1 METENTYTGIYA
13 DVEKAFPE
21 LRLDTS
27 GSRFYSDVIAPCKEI
42 YGGSPPWKQVK
53 RAGLSSKGQRDME
66 TLNTAKVLCDEFS
79 NMTFSEKTEI
89 IVSDER
95 IQEYINVV
103 LDANRFYSKMP
114 SFLSLMFALGGG
126 IIKCYAVDGLPVI
139 DYLPADCF
147 VPTAFSNR
155 GITAGVFRSV
165 SFIRNTYYSFF
176 EYYSGGKVEYKLFR
190 SQTQGQLGEEC
201 PVSELY
207 DGLPSSVDYGT
218 DIPMFAY
225 FSPASSNNLAIGS
238 PFGLSVFANAEST
251 LKALDVA
258 FDSFSREFILGRK
271 RIIVPS
277 SCVRTVVDAD
287 TGKPVRYFDSDDEVY
302 QALSVGQDQEMPKIT
317 DNTVSLRIE
326 EHVGAINAYLNTL
339 CAQTGLTAGTLAFD
353 REGLKTA
360 TEIIS
365 ENSKTYRTIRA
376 NKNLLE
382 ESLIHL
388 THALTALGEYLG
400 LIPQGIKYECSVAF
414 NDGIIEDHD
423 KVIDNNIK
431 LVEAGLQ
438 SRLGAIMEIYEC
450 DEETAE
456 KRLERINAENVPSV
470 YDFKEDD
477 PNGTESS

>member
-1 METENTYTGIYA
+1 MENETTGIYA
-13 DVEKAFPE
+13 DVQRAFPE
-21 LRLDTS
+21 LKLDTT
-27 GSRFYSDVIAPCKEI
+27 GSRFYSDVIAVCRDI
-42 YGGSPPWKQVK
+42 YAGSPPWKSVK
-53 RAGLSSKGQRDME
+53 RAGLSSKGKRDME

-89 IVSDER
+89 IISDER
-95 IQEYINVV
+95 IQAYIDGV
-103 LDANRFYSKMP
+103 LENNRFYSKMP
-114 SFLSLMFALGGG
+114 AFLSLMYALGGG
-126 IIKCYAVDGLPVI
+126 VIKCYAVDGAPVI
-139 DYLPADCF
+139 DYLPADRF
-147 VPTAFSNR
+147 VPVAYSNR

-165 SFIRNTYYSFF
+165 SFVRNRYYSLF
-176 EYYSGGKVEYKLFR
+176 EYYNGGKVEYKLFR
-190 SQTQGQLGEEC
+190 SFTSGQLGEEC
-201 PVSELY
+201 PLSELY
-207 DGLPSSVDYGT
+207 EKVPSSVDYRT
-218 DIPMFAY
+218 DIPMFSY
-225 FSPASSNNLAIGS
+225 FFPAVSNNFAIGS
-238 PFGLSVFANAEST
+238 PFGLSVFANSEST
-251 LKALDVA
+251 LKALDIA

-287 TGKPVRYFDSDDEVY
+287 TGQPVRYFDSDDEVY
-302 QALSVGQDQEMPKIT
+302 QALSVGQDQEMPKIS

-382 ESLIHL
+382 ESLIQVV
-388 THALTALGEYLG
+388 HALTALGEYLG
-400 LIPQGIKYECSVAF
+400 LIPKGIEYEVSVAF

-423 KVIDNNIK
+423 KTIDNNIK
-431 LVEAGLQ
+431 LVDAGLQ

-456 KRLERINAENVPSV
+456 KRLERINKENAASV

>member
-1 METENTYTGIYA
+1 MDNTTYSGIYA
-13 DVEKAFPE
+13 DVQRAFPE
-21 LRLDTS
+21 LKLDTT
-27 GSRFYSDVIAPCKEI
+27 GSRFYSEVIAPCREI
-42 YGGSPPWKQVK
+42 YSGSPPWKQVK

-79 NMTFSEKTEI
+79 NMSFSEKTEI
-89 IVSDER
+89 IISDER
-95 IQEYINVV
+95 IQEYVNGV

-114 SFLSLMFALGGG
+114 AFLSLMYALGGG
-126 IIKCYAVDGLPVI
+126 VVKCYAVDGAPVI

-147 VPTAFSNR
+147 IPVAYSNR

-165 SFIRNTYYSFF
+165 SFVRNRYYSFF
-176 EYYSGGKVEYKLFR
+176 EYYDRGRVEYKLFR
-190 SQTQGQLGEEC
+190 SFTRGQLGEEC
-201 PVSELY
+201 PLSELY
-207 DGLPSSVDYGT
+207 EGLPFSVDYGT
-218 DIPMFAY
+218 DAPMFAY
-225 FSPASSNNLAIGS
+225 FFPAVSNNLAIGS
-238 PFGLSVFANAEST
+238 PFGLSVFANSEST

-317 DNTVSLRIE
+317 DTTVELRVD
-326 EHVGAINAYLNTL
+326 EHVSAINAYLNTL
-339 CAQTGLTAGTLAFD
+339 CAQTGLTSGTLAFD

-360 TEIIS
+360 TEIVS

-376 NKNLLE
+376 DKNLIE
-382 ESLIHL
+382 ESLIQVVQ
-388 THALTALGEYLG
+388 ALTALGEYLR
-400 LIPQGIKYECSVAF
+400 LIPKGIKYEVSVAF

-423 KVIDNNIK
+423 KTIDNNIK
-431 LVEAGLQ
+431 LVDAGLQ

-456 KRLERINAENVPSV
+456 KRLKRINEENAASV
-470 YDFKEDD
+470 YDFKEDIA
-477 PNGTESS
+477 NGTESG

>member
-1 METENTYTGIYA
+1 MR
-13 DVEKAFPE
+13 P
-21 LRLDTS
+21 
-27 GSRFYSDVIAPCKEI
+27 
-42 YGGSPPWKQVK
+42 
-53 RAGLSSKGQRDME
+53 
-66 TLNTAKVLCDEFS
+66 
-79 NMTFSEKTEI
+79 
-89 IVSDER
+89 
-95 IQEYINVV
+95 
-103 LDANRFYSKMP
+103 
-114 SFLSLMFALGGG
+114 
-126 IIKCYAVDGLPVI
+126 DG
-139 DYLPADCF
+139 
-147 VPTAFSNR
+147 
-155 GITAGVFRSV
+155 
-165 SFIRNTYYSFF
+165 
-176 EYYSGGKVEYKLFR
+176 
-190 SQTQGQLGEEC
+190 
-201 PVSELY
+201 
-207 DGLPSSVDYGT
+207 
-218 DIPMFAY
+218 AY
-225 FSPASSNNLAIGS
+225 
-238 PFGLSVFANAEST
+238 
-251 LKALDVA
+251 
-258 FDSFSREFILGRK
+258 
-271 RIIVPS
+271 
-277 SCVRTVVDAD
+277 
-287 TGKPVRYFDSDDEVY
+287 
-302 QALSVGQDQEMPKIT
+302 
-317 DNTVSLRIE
+317 
-326 EHVGAINAYLNTL
+326 
-339 CAQTGLTAGTLAFD
+339 D

>member
-1 METENTYTGIYA
+1 MDNTIYSGIYA
-13 DVEKAFPE
+13 DVQRAFPE
-21 LRLDTS
+21 LKLDTS
-27 GSRFYSDVIAPCKEI
+27 QSRFYSDVIAVCKDI
-42 YGGSPPWKQVK
+42 YSGAPSWKQVK

-89 IVSDER
+89 IISDER
-95 IQEYINVV
+95 IQEYINGV
-103 LDANRFYSKMP
+103 LSSNRFYSKMP
-114 SFLSLMFALGGG
+114 AFLSLMYALGGG
-126 IIKCYAVDGLPVI
+126 VIKCYAVDGAPVI

-147 VPTAFSNR
+147 VPVEYSNR

-165 SFIRNTYYSFF
+165 SFVRNRYYSLF
-176 EYYSGGKVEYKLFR
+176 EYYNGGRVEYKLFR
-190 SQTQGQLGEEC
+190 SFTRGQLGEEC
-201 PVSELY
+201 PLSELY
-207 DGLPSSVDYGT
+207 EGLPDAVDYGS
-218 DIPMFAY
+218 DVPMFAY
-225 FSPASSNNLAIGS
+225 FFPAVSNNLAIGS
-238 PFGLSVFANAEST
+238 PFGLSVFANSEST
-251 LKALDVA
+251 LKALDIA

-287 TGKPVRYFDSDDEVY
+287 TGKAVRYFDSDDEVY
-302 QALSVGQDQEMPKIT
+302 QALSVGQDQEMPKIS

-339 CAQTGLTAGTLAFD
+339 CAQTGLTSGTLAFD

-360 TEIIS
+360 TEIVS

-376 NKNLLE
+376 DKNLIE
-382 ESLIHL
+382 ESIIQVV
-388 THALTALGEYLG
+388 HALTALGEYLG
-400 LIPQGIKYECSVAF
+400 LVPKGIEYECSVAF

-431 LVEAGLQ
+431 LVDAGLQ

-450 DEETAE
+450 DEETAQ
-456 KRLERINAENVPSV
+456 KRLDRINADNTPSV
-470 YDFKEDD
+470 YDFKEDASD
-477 PNGTESS
+477 GTESS